1 MYNVSVPITNRIV
14 KRAGREKILASLKNL
29 NAKRIF
35 MAQDTYYVDT
45 VKREEELR
53 NLKENCAYFK
63 ENGLEVGAWTLS
75 FSVTGNTQF
84 TTMKTLD
91 GFVLKDCCPLDED
104 FRRFVGGYIEDIA
117 KTGVDMIMFD
127 DDYRYGFRKG
137 MNCACDKHLALIG
150 EKVGEDLTPD
160 TLRLKA
166 LSNGKNKYR
175 DALLEVNG
183 ESLKVFAKEMRSYV
197 DRVNPNI
204 RMGVCSCMSLWDNDG
219 VDSVTI
225 TKILAGNTKP
235 FLRLIGAPYWAV
247 EKNWGNRLQ
256 NIVELIRMEG
266 SWCGEDI
273 EIFSEGDTYP
283 RPRHRTPA
291 SYLELYD
298 TALRADGSLDGILKY
313 ALDYV
318 SCPDYER
325 GYEKAHCRNA
335 GIYAG
340 IDDMFSGKEAC
351 GVRVY
356 EAMNKF
362 ADMEIPEKV
371 AGTCAVEHAFFSVAS
386 RMLSDNSIPTT
397 YTGEGVCGIAFGEN
411 IKMVPQEVF
420 QKGLILD
427 VRAAQI
433 LMQQG
438 IDTGITSIG
447 KHVDVYEEYFVKEDE
462 YVAGRFSARVCELA
476 DGAEVQSYINY
487 MNENFD
493 LVKAPGAYYYEN
505 KQGHRFMVFTCE
517 AYFNTEFLYRSY
529 CRSSQLAEGIKWLTG
544 KALPVYCF
552 GNPDLYLMCKKDTNT
567 MSVGLWN
574 MFADAVDQPVVELEE
589 EYQGIRFLNC
599 NGRLEG
605 NKVVLEE
612 IRPFAFAAF
621 EVSHAGE

>member
-1 MYNVSVPITNRIV
+1 MYNISVPITNRIV
-14 KRAGREKILASLKNL
+14 KRAGREKVLESLKNL

-35 MAQDTYYVDT
+35 LAQDTYFVDT

-75 FSVTGNTQF
+75 FSVTGNTHF

-91 GFVLKDCCPLDED
+91 GFALKDCCPLDED
-104 FRRFVGGYIEDIA
+104 FRRFVGEYIEDIA

-137 MNCACDKHLALIG
+137 MNCACDKHLSLIS
-150 EKVGEDLTPD
+150 EKVGEELTPD

-183 ESLKVFAKEMRSYV
+183 ESLKVFAREMRAYV
-197 DRVNPNI
+197 DRVNPDI

-225 TKILAGNTKP
+225 TKLLAGNTKP
-235 FLRLIGAPYWAV
+235 FLRLIGAPYWAA

-256 NIVELIRMEG
+256 NIIELIRMER
-266 SWCGEDI
+266 SWCGDDI

-298 TALRADGSLDGILKY
+298 TALRADGSLNGILKY

-318 SCPDYER
+318 SSPDYER
-325 GYEKAHCRNA
+325 GYEKAHSRNA
-335 GIYAG
+335 GLYAG
-340 IDDMFSGKEAC
+340 IDDIFSGKEAC

-356 EAMNKF
+356 EALNKF

-371 AGTCAVEHAFFSVAS
+371 AGTCAVENAFFSIAA
-386 RMLSDNSIPTT
+386 RMLSDNSVPST
-397 YTGEGVCGIAFGEN
+397 YAGEGVCGIAFGEN
-411 IKMVPQEVF
+411 VKMVPQDAF
-420 QKGLILD
+420 KKGLILD

-433 LMQQG
+433 LMAQG
-438 IDTGITSIG
+438 IDTGIASIG
-447 KHVDVYEEYFVKEDE
+447 KSVDVYEEYFVADDE
-462 YVAGRFSARVCELA
+462 YVTGRFSARVCELA
-476 DGAEVQSYINY
+476 DGTEVQSYIHY
-487 MNENFD
+487 MDEKFD
-493 LVKAPGAYYYEN
+493 LIKAPGAYYYEN
-505 KQGHRFMVFTCE
+505 KQGHRFMIFTFE
-517 AYFNTEFLYRSY
+517 AYFNTEFMYRSY
-529 CRSSQLAEGIKWLTG
+529 CRSKQLAEGIKWLSG
-544 KALPVYCF
+544 KALPAYCF
-552 GNPDLYLMCKKDTNT
+552 GNPDLYFICKKEKNA
-567 MSVGLWN
+567 MAVGLWN
-574 MFADAVDQPVVELEE
+574 IFADGVNEAVVELDE
-589 EYQGIRFLNC
+589 EYADVRFLNSS
-599 NGRLEG
+599 GRLEG

-612 IRPFAFAAF
+612 IGPFAFAAF
-621 EVSHAGE
+621 EVSSDRE

>member
-1 MYNVSVPITNRIV
+1 MYKISIPITNRII
-14 KRAGREKILASLKNL
+14 KRAGKEKVLESLKKL
-29 NAKRIF
+29 NAERIF
-35 MAQDTYYVDT
+35 LALDSYFVDSA
-45 VKREEELR
+45 KREEELS
-53 NLKENCAYFK
+53 NLKENCTYFRK
-63 ENGLEVGAWTLS
+63 NGLEAGAWICS
-75 FSVTGNTQF
+75 FAITGKADF
-84 TTMKTLD
+84 ITMKTLD
-91 GFVLKDCCPLDED
+91 GYELKDCCPLDEK
-104 FRRFVGGYIEDIA
+104 FREFAGGYIEDIA

-137 MNCACDKHLALIG
+137 MNCACDKHLALIS

-183 ESLKVFAKEMRSYV
+183 ESLKLFAKEMRVHV
-197 DRVNPNI
+197 DRVNPAI

-256 NIVELIRMEG
+256 NVVELIRMER

-273 EIFSEGDTYP
+273 EIFSEGDTYT

-318 SCPDYER
+318 SGPDYER
-325 GYEKAHCRNA
+325 GYEKAHTKNI
-335 GIYAG
+335 GVYAG
-340 IDDMFSGKEAC
+340 IDDMFSGKEAE

-356 EAMNKF
+356 EAMNKL

-371 AGTCAVEHAFFSVAS
+371 AGTCAVEHAFFSFAS

-411 IKMVPQEVF
+411 IKMVPQEAF
-420 QKGLILD
+420 KKGLILD

-433 LMQQG
+433 LMKQG

-447 KHVDVYEEYFVKEDE
+447 KDVNVYEEYFVKEDE
-462 YVAGRFSARVCELA
+462 YAPGRFSARVCELA

-487 MNENFD
+487 MDENFD
-493 LVKAPGAYYYEN
+493 LIKAPGAYYYEN
-505 KQGHRFMVFTCE
+505 KQGHRFLVFTSE

-544 KALPVYCF
+544 KALPAYCY

-589 EYQGIRFLNC
+589 EYRSIRFLNC
-599 NGRLEG
+599 SGRLEG

-621 EVSHAGE
+621 EVSRAGE

>member
-35 MAQDTYYVDT
+35 LAQDTYYVDT

-53 NLKENCAYFK
+53 NLKENCAYLK

-75 FSVTGNTQF
+75 FSVTGNTHF

-91 GFVLKDCCPLDED
+91 GFELKDCCPLDED
-104 FRRFVGGYIEDIA
+104 FRRFVGGYIADIA

-137 MNCACDKHLALIG
+137 MNCACDKHLALIT
-150 EKVGEDLTPD
+150 EKVGEELTPD

-183 ESLKVFAKEMRSYV
+183 ESLKAFAREMRAYV
-197 DRVNPNI
+197 DSVNPDI

-225 TKILAGNTKP
+225 TKLLAGNTKP
-235 FLRLIGAPYWAV
+235 FLRLIGAPYWAA

-256 NIVELIRMEG
+256 NIIELIRMER
-266 SWCGEDI
+266 SWCGDGI

-318 SCPDYER
+318 SGPDYER
-325 GYEKAHCRNA
+325 GYVKAHTENMEV
-335 GIYAG
+335 YAG

-356 EAMNKF
+356 EAMNKL

-371 AGTCAVEHAFFSVAS
+371 AGTCAVENAFFSIAA
-386 RMLSDNSIPTT
+386 RMLSDNSVPST
-397 YTGEGVCGIAFGEN
+397 YAGEGVCGIAFGEN
-411 IKMVPQEVF
+411 VKMVPQEAF
-420 QKGLILD
+420 KKGLILD

-433 LMQQG
+433 LMEQG
-438 IDTGITSIG
+438 IDTGIASIG
-447 KHVDVYEEYFVKEDE
+447 KPVDVYEEYFVADDE
-462 YVAGRFSARVCELA
+462 YVAGRFSARVCKLA
-476 DGAEVQSYINY
+476 DGAEVQSYIHY
-487 MNENFD
+487 MDEKFD
-493 LVKAPGAYYYEN
+493 LIKAPGAFYYEN
-505 KQGHRFMVFTCE
+505 KQGHRFMVFTFE
-517 AYFNTEFLYRSY
+517 AYFNTEFMYRSY
-529 CRSSQLAEGIKWLTG
+529 CRSKQLAEGIKWLSG
-544 KALPVYCF
+544 KALPDYCF
-552 GNPDLYLMCKKDTNT
+552 GNPDLYLMCKKEKNA
-567 MSVGLWN
+567 MAVGLWN
-574 MFADAVDQPVVELEE
+574 IFADGVNEAVVELDE
-589 EYQGIRFLNC
+589 EYADVRFLNC
-599 NGRLEG
+599 SGRLEG

-621 EVSHAGE
+621 EVSSDRE